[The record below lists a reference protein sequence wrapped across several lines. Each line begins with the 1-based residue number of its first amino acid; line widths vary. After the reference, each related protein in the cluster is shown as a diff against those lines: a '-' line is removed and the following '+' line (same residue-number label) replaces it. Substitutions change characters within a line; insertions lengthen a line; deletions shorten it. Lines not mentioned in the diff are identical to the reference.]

1 MDRLKDKV
9 AVVTGAGSGI
19 GRASST
25 LFARHGAK
33 IIVAD
38 IDKGKGET
46 VAESI
51 RSQAGDALAVEV
63 DVGDSASVQAM
74 VTQAENHFGGIDLL
88 FTNALNAGLVNN
100 SDTCALELEESVF
113 DEIHRV
119 ALRGVFLCAKYVGAA
134 MERRGGG
141 AMLFTATV
149 DAQIGCANLDAYT
162 AAKGGVIALTRSLAA
177 GVASRNIRV
186 NAISPGFVNT
196 EPQANFM
203 NDPDARAQIESL
215 HLLPVPDPEE
225 VAPLAMFLLSD
236 EARSITG
243 SVHQVDAGYLAF
255 KSHSIDIMEVV
266 RTKTPTAQLGES
278 Q

>member
-9 AVVTGAGSGI
+9 AIVTGAGSGI

-33 IIVAD
+33 IVVAD
-38 IDKGKGET
+38 IDKQKGEK

-51 RSQAGDALAVEV
+51 RSAGGDALAVEV
-63 DVGDSASVQAM
+63 DVGDSTSVQAM
-74 VTQAENHFGGIDLL
+74 VARAETHFGGIDLL

-100 SDTCALELEESVF
+100 SDACALDLDEAVF

-119 ALRGVFLCAKYVGAA
+119 ALKGVFLCAKYAGAA

-149 DAQIGCANLDAYT
+149 DAQIGCAELDAYT
-162 AAKGGVIALTRSLAA
+162 SAKGGVIALTRSLAA
-177 GVASRNIRV
+177 GVAARNIRV

-196 EPQANFM
+196 EAQVSFM
-203 NDPDARAQIESL
+203 TNPDSRAQIESL
-215 HLLPVPDPEE
+215 HLLPVPDPED

-243 SVHQVDAGYLAF
+243 SIHQVDAGYLAF
-255 KSHSIDIMEVV
+255 KSQSIDIMEVV
-266 RTKTPTAQLGES
+266 RG
-278 Q
+278 